1 MMNRDTTE
9 GTDTSDLPS
18 SFYQWQVVAS
28 VSVAVFVLM
37 GICLYSFIF
46 LSGALAA
53 ELKWSATQSG
63 GLVSAMWIVAPL
75 ALFSGPIIKRFGPW
89 SLVIAGVVTQA
100 IALVGMVYATDFTQ
114 LYALRILMGVGK
126 VILMVSAPVI
136 IAVYFREKFG
146 TALSVFWAMA
156 SGAGILMAPLTEQ
169 LIENFGWRSAAFSLA
184 GIALSSLPLI
194 ALLYFTGRKSF
205 LAGSKSV
212 PETAVDVDNLT
223 QTAGNNW
230 RELKRT
236 LGLPTILLAG
246 VSILGTGITAVAMF
260 SHINAIMTDAGFDS
274 AFQGYLVGI
283 LSATAV
289 IAALVIGWMLD
300 KLPATSSAIAVSTC
314 VIVGLLCY
322 TSLLSTP
329 SPTLAIIGTI
339 CLGGG
344 IAAGEL
350 MWITLIRL
358 NVPTAV
364 FSTAYGGWY
373 FAIQVG
379 YASGGSLTGAG
390 KDVYG
395 SIGLIAIML
404 AAYMLSV
411 VMSFVLAQRAI
422 KLSNA

>member
-1 MMNRDTTE
+1 MSEATVSQAR
-9 GTDTSDLPS
+9 S
-18 SFYQWQVVAS
+18 SSLLSRIYTWQVVAS

-46 LSGALAA
+46 LSGALAS

-75 ALFSGPIIKRFGPW
+75 ALFSAPIIKRFGPW
-89 SLVIAGVVTQA
+89 SLVIVGVVAQA
-100 IALVGMVYATDFTQ
+100 IALVGMVYAKDFSQ
-114 LYALRILMGVGK
+114 LYMLRVLMGVGK

-136 IAVYFREKFG
+136 IAIYFKEKFG
-146 TALSVFWAMA
+146 TALSIFWAVA
-156 SGAGILMAPLTEQ
+156 SGAGILMAPLTEH
-169 LIENFGWRSAAFSLA
+169 LIGSFGWRSAAFSLA

-194 ALLYFTGRKSF
+194 AILYFAGRKSF
-205 LAGSKSV
+205 LENAGNS
-212 PETAVDVDNLT
+212 ADAQVDVDSLT
-223 QTAGNNW
+223 QSAGNNW
-230 RELKRT
+230 RELRST
-236 LGLPTILLAG
+236 LGLGTLIFTGLA
-246 VSILGTGITAVAMF
+246 ILGTGITAVAMF

-274 AFQGYLVGI
+274 AFQGYLVSI

-289 IAALVIGWMLD
+289 IAALVIGWTLD
-300 KLPATSSAIAVSTC
+300 KLPTSWSALAVSAF
-314 VIVGLLCY
+314 VLIGLLCY
-322 TSLLSTP
+322 ALLLETP

-350 MWITLIRL
+350 LWITLVRL
-358 NVPTAV
+358 NVPAAI

-390 KDVYG
+390 KDLFG
-395 SIGLIAIML
+395 SMGLIIIML
-404 AAYMLSV
+404 ATYMLST
-411 VMSFVLAQRAI
+411 VMSLLLAKRAM
-422 KLSNA
+422 KSA

>member
-1 MMNRDTTE
+1 M
-9 GTDTSDLPS
+9 
-18 SFYQWQVVAS
+18 
-28 VSVAVFVLM
+28 
-37 GICLYSFIF
+37 
-46 LSGALAA
+46 
-53 ELKWSATQSG
+53 
-63 GLVSAMWIVAPL
+63 
-75 ALFSGPIIKRFGPW
+75 
-89 SLVIAGVVTQA
+89 
-100 IALVGMVYATDFTQ
+100 
-114 LYALRILMGVGK
+114 
-126 VILMVSAPVI
+126 
-136 IAVYFREKFG
+136 
-146 TALSVFWAMA
+146 
-156 SGAGILMAPLTEQ
+156 
-169 LIENFGWRSAAFSLA
+169 
-184 GIALSSLPLI
+184 
-194 ALLYFTGRKSF
+194 
-205 LAGSKSV
+205 
-212 PETAVDVDNLT
+212 
-223 QTAGNNW
+223 
-230 RELKRT
+230 
-236 LGLPTILLAG
+236 LLAG